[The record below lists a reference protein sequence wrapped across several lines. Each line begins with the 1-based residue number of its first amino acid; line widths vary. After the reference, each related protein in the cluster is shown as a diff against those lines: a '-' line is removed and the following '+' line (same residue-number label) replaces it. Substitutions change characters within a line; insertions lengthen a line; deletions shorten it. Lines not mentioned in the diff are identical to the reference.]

1 MGLLLFPLTFWV
13 AQSLPVPASGE
24 ISELIRQA
32 SALGVGGTIAIMIFL
47 IGRRD
52 AREFLKQWSDQC
64 LRHAEVI
71 EKATIAM
78 SASTVASALST
89 DASRAVLDA
98 MQAMQR
104 RQEQVEM
111 ELASRGIRLPPPPP
125 TRFDRDRNRGGGG
138 PR

>member
-1 MGLLLFPLTFWV
+1 MGLLLFPVTFWI
-13 AQSLPVPASGE
+13 AQTLPPLAPGE
-24 ISELIRQA
+24 VSELFKWM
-32 SALGVGGTIAIMIFL
+32 SGLGVGGTIATFIYLM
-47 IGRRD
+47 GRRD
-52 AREFLKQWSDQC
+52 AKDFLKQWSDQC

-125 TRFDRDRNRGGGG
+125 TRFDRDRNRGGG